1 LLLDFFFLS
10 LPLRAIPVKGKCIKE
25 KTIFSLVSFTFYYLY
40 KSMGIIYKTTCLLN
54 NKIYIGQSSYN
65 VNSYFGSGNLILKA
79 VKKYGKENFKKEIL
93 EEGDF
98 TQEELDNLEIKY
110 IQEYNS
116 RDLNIGYNIKKG
128 GYKLTLEDRGKIS
141 EANKGKAI
149 SEEAKKKIS
158 EANKGRI
165 VSEETKL
172 KLTQKLIGNKRMLGK
187 KHSKETKEK
196 IRQASK
202 NKTMSEETKNK
213 LSESLKGRTLSE
225 EHRKKS
231 IVPCYKNAILNQRKI
246 LVNNVE
252 SNQCITF
259 NSLKECMLH
268 FKIKGTS
275 QLIHC
280 LKYEKLYKK
289 IYKLNYI
296 N

>member
-1 LLLDFFFLS
+1 M
-10 LPLRAIPVKGKCIKE
+10 
-25 KTIFSLVSFTFYYLY
+25 
-40 KSMGIIYKTTCLLN
+40 KSMGIIYKTTCLVN

-98 TQEELDNLEIKY
+98 TQEELDTLEIKY

-141 EANKGKAI
+141 N
-149 SEEAKKKIS
+149 S
-158 EANKGRI
+158 NKGRI
-165 VSEETKL
+165 ISGETKKKLSESHKGKTLSEETKL
-172 KLTQKLIGNKRMLGK
+172 KISQKLIGNKRMLGK
-187 KHSKETKEK
+187 KHSQETKEK
-196 IRQASK
+196 IGQASK
-202 NKTMSEETKNK
+202 NRTMSEETKKK

-252 SNQCITF
+252 NNESIVF
-259 NSLKECMLH
+259 NSLKECMLD

-289 IYKLNYI
+289 IYKLSYLS
-296 N
+296 